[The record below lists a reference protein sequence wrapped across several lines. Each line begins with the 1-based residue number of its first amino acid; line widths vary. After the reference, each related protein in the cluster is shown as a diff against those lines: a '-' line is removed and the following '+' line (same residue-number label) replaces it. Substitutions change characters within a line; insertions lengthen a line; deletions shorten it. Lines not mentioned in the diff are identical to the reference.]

1 MTTEIAIFS
10 AITAFVA
17 LGLLAYRLKDSR
29 RKSEADAS
37 NWKLRLEKDLH
48 QAREERNRLLDALG
62 DAFLLVDSEGTIR
75 FANAAA
81 HQLFGCRELLD
92 RPVRETFLDPRLA
105 DALLRCLETGKPT
118 QSRVV
123 LAQQTSPRGEQ
134 ENRGNNAWIIDA
146 ARLPSNP
153 DASPVT
159 RVILRDVTAEHQI
172 EQIRKDFVANASHE
186 LRTPMAIINGYLENL
201 LDDNMVED
209 PAMTRRFLTIMRKHS
224 DRISRIVED
233 MLVISRLESGEANSI
248 KIEPFPFRSCVKD
261 ILERLESVI
270 RTQDATVTVHMPDDK
285 IIIDG
290 DRFYWTQ
297 VLFNLVEN
305 ALKQNPHPG
314 LKVEVGCVAVDDNYH
329 IWVAD
334 NGIGIP
340 SADLPHIFRR
350 FYRVEKH
357 HSQREIKG
365 TGLGLSIVKRAIEAH
380 GGSISVTSTPGRDT
394 RFSIVVPQHPPL
406 LKNMSVNP
414 DSAQV
419 AGTLDGSGASGNQ

>member
-1 MTTEIAIFS
+1 MTTGIAIF
-10 AITAFVA
+10 AALTALAALVITVI
-17 LGLLAYRLKDSR
+17 RLRGSR
-29 RKSEADAS
+29 RQSAADSDA
-37 NWKLRLEKDLH
+37 WKLRLENDLQ

-62 DAFLLVDSEGTIR
+62 DAFMLVDGGGTIL
-75 FANAAA
+75 FSNSAA
-81 HQLFGCRELLD
+81 RELFSQ
-92 RPVRETFLDPRLA
+92 REIVGRSISEILLDPRLA
-105 DALLRCLETGKPT
+105 HAVSHSIQSGEPV

-123 LAQQTSPRGEQ
+123 LPQQTSPRGDG
-134 ENRGNNAWIIDA
+134 ENRGINAWIIDA
-146 ARLPSNP
+146 ARLP
-153 DASPVT
+153 ASAGAAPLT
-159 RVILRDVTAEHQI
+159 RVILRDVTAENQI

-201 LDDNMVED
+201 LDDDMIED
-209 PAMTRRFLTIMRKHS
+209 PATARRFLSVMRKHA

-233 MLVISRLESGEANSI
+233 MLVISRLESGEANSL
-248 KIEPFPFRSCVKD
+248 KLEPFRFRACIND

-270 RTQDATVTVHMPDDK
+270 RQQSAEVRVAMSDESLVLM
-285 IIIDG
+285 G

-314 LKVEVGCVAVDDNYH
+314 LIVEIGCEAEGDQLR
-329 IWVAD
+329 IWVSD

-365 TGLGLSIVKRAIEAH
+365 TGLGLSIVKRAVEAH
-380 GGSISVTSTPGRDT
+380 GGNIGVTSTPGRET
-394 RFSIVVPQHPPL
+394 RFQILVPKQTPGTEQ
-406 LKNMSVNP
+406 
-414 DSAQV
+414 SA
-419 AGTLDGSGASGNQ
+419 A